1 MNKKDVSFIRKRLNP
16 ESHNP
21 IEICACYVNTSGN
34 VVSEF
39 KKPLIALPQG
49 EAERY
54 MQLFKKTLSGD
65 ICKNL
70 IELSFPLSE
79 VMDGESYARLTEIN
93 KTAFAN
99 EDALNEFYAHVIE
112 SVKMDSNYI
121 ILMLHDIYDEPGDEG
136 EAVFAYTICAI
147 CPVKPAKPA
156 LSYVA
161 SENDFREREQDFV
174 VLSPEMGFV
183 FPAYEDDGPNVSK
196 ALFYTSD
203 TSEGHAEFISNVL
216 AAKEYVP
223 AEEQRQVF
231 RDSLKCALKEE
242 CGLEVVK
249 AVDDW
254 LVEKLED
261 SKADGD
267 SEQAYVGKVEIG
279 RVLRECG
286 VSEERANE
294 FENAYSAEFAP
305 GNEPP
310 AASLISGK
318 QLEIRTQDVVIK
330 VNRERGDLIETRIID
345 GSKYLLIRA
354 DDGITVNG
362 MEIDIK

>member
-21 IEICACYVNTSGN
+21 IEICARYVNTSGN

-39 KKPLIALPQG
+39 KKPLVALPQG

-70 IELSFPLSE
+70 IELTFPMGE
-79 VMDGESYARLTEIN
+79 VMGGEAHARLTKIN
-93 KTAFAN
+93 KTAFADG
-99 EDALNEFYAHVIE
+99 DALSEFYARVIE

-121 ILMLHDIYDEPGDEG
+121 ILMLHDIYDESGDDG
-136 EAVFAYTICAI
+136 DAVFAYTLCAI

-174 VLSPEMGFV
+174 VLPPVTGFM
-183 FPAYEDDGPNVSK
+183 FPAFEDGGPNISK

-203 TSEGHAEFISNVL
+203 PADGHAEFIAGVL
-216 AAKEYVP
+216 AAKEFVP
-223 AEEQRQVF
+223 ADEQRQAF
-231 RDSLKCALKEE
+231 RDSLKYALKDE
-242 CGLEVVK
+242 CDFEVVK

-254 LVEKLED
+254 LADKLED
-261 SKADGD
+261 SKTDSD
-267 SEQAYVGKVEIG
+267 SEQAYVGKREIG

-294 FENAYSAEFAP
+294 FENAYEAEFAP
-305 GNEPP
+305 GSEPP
-310 AASLISGK
+310 AASLINGK
-318 QLEIRTQDVVIK
+318 QLEIRTQDVV
-330 VNRERGDLIETRIID
+330 VRVSRERGDLIETRVID
-345 GSKYLLIRA
+345 GQKYLLIRA
-354 DDGITVNG
+354 DEGVTVNG